1 MGRMEE
7 RRRKEGNDGMM
18 MMVKRR
24 RRRRRRKVDTEREK
38 DEWMEK
44 GLFCMEKR

>member
-7 RRRKEGNDGMM
+7 RRRKEGNDRMMM
-18 MMVKRR
+18 MMVK

-38 DEWMEK
+38 DEWTEK